1 MLREGKYR
9 AVHEGQLVL
18 LLGLAGGAGGAG
30 ELRGARDVDHGD
42 ASVPRVPCMNE
53 RAR

>member
-1 MLREGKYR
+1 MLREGEYR
-9 AVHEGQLVL
+9 AVHQGQLVL

-42 ASVPRVPCMNE
+42 ASVPCVACMNE